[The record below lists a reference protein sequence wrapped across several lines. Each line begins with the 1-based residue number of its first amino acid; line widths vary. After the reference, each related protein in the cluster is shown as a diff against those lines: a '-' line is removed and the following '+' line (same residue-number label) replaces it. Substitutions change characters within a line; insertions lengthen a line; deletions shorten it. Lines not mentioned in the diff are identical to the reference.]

1 MKVIV
6 IGGDAAGMSAASQ
19 IKRRKKDWDVIVFER
34 GDYISYAACG
44 IPYYIQGIVNEADSL
59 IEVTPEE
66 AIHERKVDLRLR
78 HEVIQIIPSEKKVI
92 VKKES
97 GELEESYDKLMIA
110 TGARPNTLNIDLK
123 DMKNVFTIQNIPEA
137 IAVKKHIME
146 NKPSRIAILGGG
158 YIGIE
163 MAEAVHDQCIETQM
177 IHRRDDLHRA
187 FEKEISDIIKENLIE
202 KGIVLKFSQSV
213 KTIKNRGDRIAI
225 ITDKEEIEVD
235 AAILAIGVIPNS
247 ELARDAGIELGL
259 NNAIRVNKFMETNIP
274 DIYAAGDCAVGH
286 LTNYDIEVY
295 TPLALK
301 ANKQGMIGG
310 VNMTGSR
317 EPFKGIINTAI
328 TKFFDLGI
336 ARTGLSFAEAESM
349 GLEPVK
355 YLVKS
360 RDRAQYYPGAS
371 QITSLVIVSKK
382 DRRILGAQLIGK
394 AESVKRID
402 TYSTA
407 LYNQMTI
414 DELFD
419 LDTAYAP
426 PFSPVY
432 DPVLRAARV
441 GKKMV

>member
-78 HEVIQIIPSEKKVI
+78 HEVIQIIPGEKKVI
-92 VKKES
+92 VKNES

-123 DMKNVFTIQNIPEA
+123 ALKNVFTIQNIPEA
-137 IAVKKHIME
+137 VAVKKHIGE
-146 NKPSRIAILGGG
+146 NKPSRIAIIGGG

-163 MAEAVHDQCIETQM
+163 MAEAVNAQCTETLM
-177 IHRRDDLHRA
+177 IHRRDDLHRS
-187 FEKEISDIIKENLIE
+187 FEKEISDIIKENLIA
-202 KGIVLKFSQSV
+202 KGIVLKFNQSV
-213 KTIKNRGDRIAI
+213 ETIKNRGDRIAI

-310 VNMTGSR
+310 VNMTGGR

-382 DRRILGAQLIGK
+382 DRRILGAQLAGK

-407 LYNQMTI
+407 LYNQMTV

-441 GKKMV
+441 GKKKV